1 MNWRGGVTSG
11 LPRTSDE
18 CRPSAR
24 NHAAGNT
31 ASGLRGGQFRRLV
44 ALVVACIFVVTVVGG
59 VILQYLQSQMV
70 AQAGENLALAAVD
83 IAGKL
88 DLLMV
93 ERYGDIQMMARS
105 KTFQGQ
111 DRTAMAEYLQW
122 MGEAYPVYAWLGV
135 TDSVGRIVTSTDPAS
150 IGKDRSGQEWFR
162 VSKDRGVI
170 SIGDAQLFEES
181 PGVSAVAFTAPIRG
195 MQNEFLGTI
204 TSRVAL
210 PVLEDAFVET
220 VTALQAQWG
229 TDVRIEYQF
238 VNREGEVIADSLLRE
253 ERSANLKRIGLPSA
267 ELFDTAP
274 PGFVEERHLRRK
286 VDVVTGYA
294 MTKGVGDLDALCWGV
309 LVRVDRN
316 DILAPIRTIMWNVGA
331 AGAGMLLPLVGL
343 VLWSARCLERACA
356 MAQEDNV
363 RAKSAEIKFQKLVES
378 APDAVV
384 VADEDGRIVSWNAV
398 ASRLFGYEAFEVIGR
413 PLTVMIPPRY
423 RDAHAQGIQRLQAMG
438 QPRLI
443 GKVTEVHGLRK
454 DGTEFPIDLSLGTWE
469 TEGAS
474 FYSGIIRDVSKR
486 KQAEKELLVAKDAA
500 EAGSRAK
507 GEFLATMSHEI
518 RTPMNGVIG
527 TTGLL
532 LDTELTAEQREY
544 AEMIRSSGEALL
556 DVINDILDFSKIDA
570 RKLDLEML
578 DFDLRTT
585 VEDAVSMQAERAHS
599 KGLEL
604 ACLINGTVPTAV
616 RGDPGRLRQILTNLI
631 GNAIKFTERGE
642 VVVTVSVAGPVD
654 DPKQSS
660 VELRFEVADTGIGMT
675 AEQSARIFQPFMQA
689 DGSMARKYGGTG
701 LGLAICKQLTELMQ
715 GQIGTESVPGAGSR
729 FWFTVRLNR
738 QPEGHHVP
746 EPSGRS
752 LSPLRGRKALIV
764 DDHAMNRKILE
775 HQFSVQGIVHE
786 SRENGRRAL
795 EVLRL
800 AADEGHPFDLAILDM
815 HMPEMDGIELAR
827 RIKIDPT
834 ISAVQLVLYTSLGRR
849 GDLTTARDAGIAA
862 YLTKPMRQAQLLD
875 CLSLVLGNRDR
886 PLAESLP
893 QETKPIITRH
903 SLAEAQADLRGRV
916 LVVEDNPVNQKVAVK
931 MLEKLGCR
939 VDVAANGREAVEA
952 VARLPYSIV
961 FMDCQMPE
969 MDGFEATRLIRREE
983 RAGHHLTIVAMTANA
998 MVEDR
1003 ERCLKAGM
1011 DDYLSKPVQSQGL
1024 ADVLSRWLPSR
1035 KP

>member
-1 MNWRGGVTSG
+1 MICRGGAPSG
-11 LPRTSDE
+11 LPPTSGE
-18 CRPSAR
+18 RRLSAQ
-24 NHAAGNT
+24 NHVAGDT
-31 ASGLRGGQFRRLV
+31 ASGVRGGQFRRLV
-44 ALVVACIFVVTVVGG
+44 ALVVACILVVTVVGSATS
-59 VILQYLQSQMV
+59 QYLQVRMV

-88 DLLMV
+88 DLLMA

-105 KTFQGQ
+105 GAVHCC
-111 DRTAMAEYLQW
+111 DAAAMTDDLTW
-122 MGEAYPVYAWLGV
+122 MATVYPVYAWLGV
-135 TDSVGRIVTSTDPAS
+135 TDSAGRIVASTDPAS
-150 IGKDRSGQEWFR
+150 IGNDRSGQEWFR

-170 SIGDAQLFEES
+170 SVGDAQLSEES

-195 MQNEFLGTI
+195 MRNEFLGTI

-210 PVLEDAFVET
+210 PVLEDVFVET

-229 TDVRIEYQF
+229 TDVRVEYQF

-253 ERSANLKRIGLPSA
+253 ERRANLKRMGLPSA
-267 ELFDTAP
+267 KLFDTAP

-294 MTKGVGDLDALCWGV
+294 MTKGVGDLGALRWGV
-309 LVRVDRN
+309 LVRVDRS
-316 DILAPIRTIMWNVGA
+316 DILAPIRTIVWNVGA

-343 VLWSARCLERACA
+343 VLWSVRRLERACA
-356 MAQEDNV
+356 AAQEDNE
-363 RAKSAEIKFQKLVES
+363 RAKSAESKFQKLVES

-398 ASRLFGYEAFEVIGR
+398 ASRLFGYAAFEVIGR

-443 GKVTEVHGLRK
+443 GKITEVHGLRK

-469 TEGAS
+469 TEGTS
-474 FYSGIIRDVSKR
+474 FYSGIIRDISERKR
-486 KQAEKELLVAKDAA
+486 AEKELLVAKEAA
-500 EAGSRAK
+500 ESGSRAK

-544 AEMIRSSGEALL
+544 AEMIRCSGEVLL
-556 DVINDILDFSKIDA
+556 DIINDILDFSKIDA
-570 RKLDLEML
+570 RKLDLELL

-616 RGDPGRLRQILTNLI
+616 CGDPGRLRQILTNLI

-642 VVVTVSVAGPVD
+642 VVVTVSVVGQAGTQEQP
-654 DPKQSS
+654 S

-675 AEQSARIFQPFMQA
+675 ATQCANIFQPFVQA

-715 GQIGTESVPGAGSR
+715 GRIGVESVPGEGSR
-729 FWFTVRLNR
+729 FWFTVRLTR
-738 QPEGHHVP
+738 QPEGRHGA
-746 EPSGRS
+746 EPSGR
-752 LSPLRGRKALIV
+752 LLIPLRGRKALIV
-764 DDHAMNRKILE
+764 DDNAMNRKILE
-775 HQFSVQGIVHE
+775 QQFKAQGMAHE
-786 SRENGRRAL
+786 SAENGHHAL
-795 EVLRL
+795 EALRR
-800 AADEGHPFDLAILDM
+800 AADEGRPFDLAILDM
-815 HMPEMDGIELAR
+815 HIPDMDGIELAR
-827 RIKIDPT
+827 RIKVDPA
-834 ISAVQLVLYTSLGRR
+834 ISSVHLVLFTSLGRR
-849 GDLTTARDAGIAA
+849 GDMTTARDAGIAA

-875 CLSLVLGNRDR
+875 CLSLVLRGVER
-886 PLAESLP
+886 PLVESLSR
-893 QETKPIITRH
+893 ETKTIVTRH
-903 SLAEAQADLRGRV
+903 SLAEAQSGLRGRV

-931 MLEKLGCR
+931 MLEKFGCR
-939 VDVAANGREAVEA
+939 VDVAANGREAVQA

-969 MDGFEATRLIRREE
+969 MDGFEATRLIRLEE
-983 RAGHHLTIVAMTANA
+983 RAGLHLTIVAMTANA

-1011 DDYLSKPVQSQGL
+1011 DDYLSKPVQSQGF
-1024 ADVLSRWLPSR
+1024 ADALSRWLPSQ